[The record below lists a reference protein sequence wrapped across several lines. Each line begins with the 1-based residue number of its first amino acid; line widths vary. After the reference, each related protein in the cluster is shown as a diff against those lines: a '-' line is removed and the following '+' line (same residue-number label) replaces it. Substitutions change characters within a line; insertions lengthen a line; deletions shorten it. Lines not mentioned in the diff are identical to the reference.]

1 VLLLSPALITFILAK
16 NGRLL
21 LRSRFSVPRLSQIL
35 DALEAFH
42 GAQAPGWPTDP
53 ELFLVWWQCGY
64 PPSEERCGKGWEAL
78 DREVGAAP
86 DNVLSATPGRLA
98 RALRAG
104 GIVPEL
110 RAARLK
116 GIARKI
122 RDEYGANL
130 RAALGKFSLAESR
143 ATLKRF
149 PGIGD
154 PGADRILLFAGIA
167 PVAAVPS
174 SCPHVLLRIASGRE
188 PARYT
193 AAYRE
198 AQQILQAGVP
208 DTLEARRRA
217 YLLLQIHGRQVCK
230 RTKPKCD
237 SCPVADACAF
247 FAAKTRSPG

>member
-1 VLLLSPALITFILAK
+1 
-16 NGRLL
+16 
-21 LRSRFSVPRLSQIL
+21 VPRLSQIL

-42 GAQAPGWPTDP
+42 GAQAPAWPTDP
-53 ELFLVWWQCGY
+53 DLFLVWWHCGY
-64 PPSEERCGKGWEAL
+64 PPSEERCSKGWEAL
-78 DREVGAAP
+78 DRAVGAAP
-86 DNVLSATPGRLA
+86 DNVLSATPRRLA

-104 GIVPEL
+104 GMVPEL
-110 RAARLK
+110 RAGRLK

-122 RDEYGANL
+122 RDEYGGNL
-130 RAALGKFSLAESR
+130 RAALGQFSLAESR

-154 PGADRILLFAGIA
+154 PGADRILLFAGVA

-174 SCPHVLLRIASGRE
+174 SCPHVPLRIAAGCE
-188 PARYT
+188 PARYP

-198 AQQILQAGVP
+198 AQQILQAQVP

-217 YLLLQIHGRQVCK
+217 YLLLQVHGRQVCK
-230 RTKPKCD
+230 RTNPKCG

-247 FAAKTRSPG
+247 FTGKNRSPG